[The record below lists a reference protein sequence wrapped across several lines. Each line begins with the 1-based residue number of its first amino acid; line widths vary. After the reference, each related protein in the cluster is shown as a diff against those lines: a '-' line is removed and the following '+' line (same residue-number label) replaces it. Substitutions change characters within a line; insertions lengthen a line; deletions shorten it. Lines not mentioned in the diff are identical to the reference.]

1 MVLRGRMRR
10 ETTGGGMELHDP
22 VLSYEVAS
30 EVSKTQVPATTKRM
44 RKIGSMQEGKEGSFQ
59 LEQLLN

>member
-1 MVLRGRMRR
+1 MVLSGRMRR

-30 EVSKTQVPATTKRM
+30 EVSKMPVQQQQR
-44 RKIGSMQEGKEGSFQ
+44 E
-59 LEQLLN
+59 